1 MILRAHAHFWPFSK
15 SICLLIL
22 CKDNH
27 LELVVFDSPEGG
39 GGGGGGGGDSRV
51 LTLSL
56 RKVTG
61 MIKGFL
67 GLKFFILGIC
77 SGGKLGKYF
86 LGP

>member
-39 GGGGGGGGDSRV
+39 GGGGGGDYSRV